1 MNKLSVFLLAIIF
14 MLLGALGWSY
24 LSKPISIPITQIQ
37 QPKQIVPTSIQIDDT
52 TKTIIPSTEPTLDYV
67 NPSVA
72 IDAFETAIPAKKYAD
87 LSEFMAPTVTVIK
100 YATSCCGPL
109 SREKAIAEMAYLS
122 GATGTWNFADTNPIA
137 KKLETADSE
146 TFKEMYIGTA
156 GNYYTVALHLN
167 DDFYIDKV
175 FLTNDYRLITGQ

>member
-1 MNKLSVFLLAIIF
+1 

-37 QPKQIVPTSIQIDDT
+37 QPIQIVPTPTSIQIVDT
-52 TKTIIPSTEPTLDYV
+52 TKTYTPTIEPTLDYV

-72 IDAFETAIPAKKYAD
+72 IDAFETAIPTKKYAD
-87 LSEFMAPTVTVIK
+87 LAEFMTPTVTVIK
-100 YATSCCGPL
+100 YATSCCGAI

-137 KKLETADSE
+137 KKLEAADSE